1 LINFPALLLCW
12 FSSIYQRAKYASD
25 DGIKRMTGKS
35 PLSLANATNS
45 YPSLYTL
52 GCSGSAGA
60 LSGAVITVVS
70 VLLSSEWDWV
80 PSHSSPPDE
89 APQQV
94 PLHHGKV
101 RLLINLSSVAS
112 MLTFLQPD
120 YSANTAAGGCLG
132 TRTGLQNV
140 LSKFL

>member
-60 LSGAVITVVS
+60 FSGAVIT
-70 VLLSSEWDWV
+70 
-80 PSHSSPPDE
+80 
-89 APQQV
+89 
-94 PLHHGKV
+94 
-101 RLLINLSSVAS
+101 
-112 MLTFLQPD
+112 
-120 YSANTAAGGCLG
+120 CL
-132 TRTGLQNV
+132 RPFELRVGLGSFTQ
-140 LSKFL
+140 LAT